1 MNWSAY
7 LNKMYAPLL
16 ANIPGISKKRIEEAI
31 EHTVMHELWENQ
43 ILVTNFNPDHRAY
56 GPDKPVEN
64 RVSAY
69 LTMVLGGRKKATVL
83 WAEKQLGIVR
93 NKDMEGVENGS
104 QPGTLPMSMDAP
116 LRDGS
121 SDGTM
126 TVGDTVADRHNGHE
140 EFEQKQNLAR
150 LFASFRE
157 YIRTAN
163 LKLTHNTLEVLEY
176 MCDRFEG
183 GADKK
188 EVKRE
193 LIGNPRFKDR
203 FSEPLKNNSYNYAL
217 ATWLA
222 AMKEMITD
230 PDSEWYGTPTARCIL
245 NAASKREKKE
255 KAQPVA
261 AGLRLAVAEIEEE
274 RLALRS

>member
-1 MNWSAY
+1 LASSGTGYGRCRERFSAAH
-7 LNKMYAPLL
+7 APHSPHVYGC
-16 ANIPGISKKRIEEAI
+16 APPG
-31 EHTVMHELWENQ
+31 WEQ
-43 ILVTNFNPDHRAY
+43 RWHD
-56 GPDKPVEN
+56 
-64 RVSAY
+64 
-69 LTMVLGGRKKATVL
+69 
-83 WAEKQLGIVR
+83 
-93 NKDMEGVENGS
+93 
-104 QPGTLPMSMDAP
+104 
-116 LRDGS
+116 DGWRHH
-121 SDGTM
+121 
-126 TVGDTVADRHNGHE
+126 ADRYNGHE

-150 LFASFRE
+150 LFASLRE
-157 YIRTAN
+157 YIHTAN

-203 FSEPLKNNSYNYAL
+203 FGDPLKDNSYSYAL

-230 PDSEWYGTPTARCIL
+230 PDSEWYGTPTARSIL

-261 AGLRLAVAEIEEE
+261 AGLRLAAPMTEIIAVATQQ
-274 RLALRS
+274 